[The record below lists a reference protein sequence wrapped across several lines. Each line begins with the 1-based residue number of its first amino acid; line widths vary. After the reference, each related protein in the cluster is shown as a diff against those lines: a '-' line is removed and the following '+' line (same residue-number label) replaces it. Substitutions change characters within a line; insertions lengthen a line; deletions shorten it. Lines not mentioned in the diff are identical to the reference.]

1 MDFITP
7 QDLAGT
13 TKVFDIRN
21 RVTVP
26 GLGQQDYDFGA
37 LVKLKETKKVGDKEF
52 TYGGWL
58 GQTGDTVNFV
68 AEYNENPAK
77 SQNNPD
83 QEQPSLRIFAQVGGQ
98 LLEIVVGFRQVPED
112 PSKKVYHSGFSTG
125 HPKKNLTFWPYTPKP
140 KTDQPQ

>member
-21 RVTVP
+21 RVVVP

-37 LVKLKETKKVGDKEF
+37 LVKLKEVKKIGDKEF

-58 GQTGDTVNFV
+58 GQTGDTTNFV
-68 AEYNENPAK
+68 AEYNENPAPSK
-77 SQNNPD
+77 GNSD
-83 QEQPSLRIFAQVGGQ
+83 QEQPSIRVYALVGGG
-98 LLEIVVGFRQVPED
+98 LLEVVVAFRQVPED
-112 PSKKVYHSGFSTG
+112 PSKKVFHSGSSTG
-125 HPKKNLTFWPYTPKP
+125 HPKKYLTFWPYTPKP
-140 KTDQPQ
+140 KQDQA